1 MGEAINVLSQPHDGR
16 HVVLDHKQRQPAQVG
31 LLEALDQ
38 FVDLFRVDACGRL
51 VQEQVRVIDQ
61 CHGKRK
67 QLLLAEGEI
76 AGSASSFASRPT
88 KSRSSAARF
97 LASAVA
103 CRKSERNDA
112 VLIEAETSML
122 ASTLMLPR
130 GAAAGRCG

>member
-38 FVDLFRVDACGRL
+38 FVDLFRVDTCGRL
-51 VQEQVRVIDQ
+51 VQQEQVRVIDQ
-61 CHGKRK
+61 RHGKRK

-97 LASAVA
+97 LASAVL
-103 CRKSERNDA
+103 SER
-112 VLIEAETSML
+112 
-122 ASTLMLPR
+122 ASGTTQF
-130 GAAAGRCG
+130 